1 MSDLDKDRKPAP
13 SSRSSTRG
21 AEYASSPSAVSSTAR
36 GAEAPQPAP
45 SSRSSLRSLLT
56 RPITF
61 GPDVEAPVVRM
72 LYPTEFEQL
81 RGGEEVL
88 LRWSSKDNV
97 GVVAQVVQLS
107 LDDGRS
113 YQDISPELS
122 GSAQSLVWTVPN
134 VGTSFGRIKVIAIDH
149 AGNRGFASSRSPFVI
164 EHVII
169 KKPAVKL
176 LAPQGRQVLRSGYP
190 VTISWRSTN
199 AAANVRFDLHLSLN
213 GGQSYTPLAR
223 NLPSTIQSLRWTI
236 PGITTRCARLR
247 LIMRGSEG
255 VLAEDS
261 STDDLAIYARTGE
274 FRAVFSGQHGAVPPP
289 GAPSAPP
296 AVSAPPIASPAP
308 VAPSAPPAASPS
320 LAAAAPPVSSAPP
333 PPPRPS
339 KPKT

>member
-81 RGGEEVL
+81 HGGEEVL

-107 LDDGRS
+107 LDDGRT

-122 GSAQSLVWTVPN
+122 GSVQSLVWTVPN
-134 VGTSFGRIKVIAIDH
+134 VATNVGRIKVIAIDQ

-164 EHVII
+164 EHIII

-190 VTISWRSTN
+190 VTISWRTVH

-247 LIMRGSEG
+247 LIMRGSDG

-289 GAPSAPP
+289 GSLPAAPGAPPAANPSPAAPSAPP
-296 AVSAPPIASPAP
+296 VISP
-308 VAPSAPPAASPS
+308 PPA
-320 LAAAAPPVSSAPP
+320 LAAPPVSSAPP
-333 PPPRPS
+333 PPPRSS
-339 KPKT
+339 KPKI